1 MHDIQQARI
10 CFPLSQVQ
18 RFRAEIKAK
27 GLNGLRLGQAFY
39 NYMQL
44 DKCVQD
50 RAFLDTLYNADYET
64 ADHMIKTYTNPN
76 I

>member
-1 MHDIQQARI
+1 MHGTQQAKM

-27 GLNGLRLGQAFY
+27 GLNGLRLGQTFY
-39 NYMQL
+39 DYMQL

-50 RAFLDTLYNADYET
+50 RDFLDTLYNADYET
-64 ADHMIKTYTNPN
+64 ADYMIKTHTDSN